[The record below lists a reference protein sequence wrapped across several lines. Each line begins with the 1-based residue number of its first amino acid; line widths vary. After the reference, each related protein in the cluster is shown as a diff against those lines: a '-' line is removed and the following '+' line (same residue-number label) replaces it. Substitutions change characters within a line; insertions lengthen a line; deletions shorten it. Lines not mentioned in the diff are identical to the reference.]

1 MKSGGQILWN
11 AIVVCEMS
19 KTAWQMETPYEKRF
33 GEPFKGPILLLG
45 ALVEYLPSSPKDQM
59 ITHQFGKKV
68 LPGIFLGYELIISG
82 WNLERRLD
90 IEDLEMMD
98 ATQKRGGTLAPTLRT
113 KATGHGLRDLLDVLS
128 TATGKVDCAGG
139 DRCSCRHAWTPCIP
153 DRPDE
158 CQTAEIVKVQR
169 KNAGPGA
176 EWTSMLLGLLRRSRT
191 GGWLVAA
198 QSGMEPML
206 EIAALLRR
214 PQRL

>member
-1 MKSGGQILWN
+1 MESPHFNTFIDPRQMAPLKERYARIKESTSPVLLQSGLDEK
-11 AIVVCEMS
+11 VVVRFYGMLLLSAKCPRPLGRW
-19 KTAWQMETPYEKRF
+19 KTPYEKRL
-33 GEPFKGPILLLG
+33 GEPFKGPIIFLG

-139 DRCSCRHAWTPCIP
+139 TSLFLSTCLDTLYS
-153 DRPDE
+153 RP
-158 CQTAEIVKVQR
+158 
-169 KNAGPGA
+169 
-176 EWTSMLLGLLRRSRT
+176 S
-191 GGWLVAA
+191 
-198 QSGMEPML
+198 
-206 EIAALLRR
+206 
-214 PQRL
+214 